1 MKISKYNFEFLLKVI
16 ERDKAILIGN
26 YDTIKSISK
35 ILYKCNCGNE
45 LTKTFYNMD
54 KNGGAF
60 CKKCTIIKAKDKY
73 IKTNLITYGRE
84 YASSTKEF
92 REKVKKTVLEKYG
105 VENVSK
111 NNEVKN
117 KKDKT
122 NIKIYGHKCSIMNES
137 IKEKTKQTNLE
148 KYGTIYP
155 KNINRNNEEIKIK
168 NIKKY
173 GVSCTLQ
180 SKEAKEKTKETNI
193 KRYGVEFPQQSIII
207 QDKIQKN
214 CKKFKE
220 YKMPSGIIRK
230 VQGYEPFALDE
241 LTKIYS
247 ENEIKSDRKD
257 VPRIEYIYNNF
268 KKYYFPDIYIPSK
281 RLIIEVKSDY
291 TYNITT
297 DIRELKKNACLDN
310 GFNYEFWI
318 YNSKTKEKIM
328 I

>member
-1 MKISKYNFEFLLKVI
+1 MKISKYNFDLLLKVI
-16 ERDKAILIGN
+16 ERDNAILIGN
-26 YDTIKSISK
+26 YLTLNSISK
-35 ILYKCNCGNE
+35 ILYKCNCGSE
-45 LTKTFYNMD
+45 LTKTFYNID

-60 CKKCTIIKAKDKY
+60 CKKCTDIRAKDKN
-73 IKTNLITYGRE
+73 IKTNLIRYGTE
-84 YASSTKEF
+84 YVSSTNEF
-92 REKVKKTVLEKYG
+92 KEKVKETVLEKYG
-105 VENVSK
+105 VDNVAK

-122 NIKIYGHKCSIMNES
+122 NIKKYGNKCSILNKS
-137 IKEKTKQTNLE
+137 IKEKIKQKNLE
-148 KYGTIYP
+148 KYGNIYP
-155 KNINRNNEEIKIK
+155 KNINRNNEEIKMK

-180 SKEAKEKTKETNI
+180 TKEAKEKTKETNI

-230 VQGYEPFALDE
+230 VQGYEPFALNE
-241 LTKIYS
+241 LTKIYN
-247 ENEIKSDRKD
+247 EEEIKSDRKD
-257 VPRIEYIYNNF
+257 VPRIEYTYGNR

-281 RLIIEVKSDY
+281 QLIIEVKSYY
-291 TYNITT
+291 TYNITPE
-297 DIRELKKNACLDN
+297 IRELKKNACLNN

-318 YNSKTKEKIM
+318 YNSKTKEKIS